1 MSPEAPVHSEKDSLS
16 NLRMAKNGTQKSLDR
31 AQEIYL
37 TAAQI
42 FFTKGYSATSL
53 NDIAEALGI
62 TKAGLYYYVE
72 SKQDL
77 LYQII
82 KLGLDNV
89 KGEVLDPARDI
100 KNAEERLRFII
111 TNHAR
116 LSAGGNHAVIIIS
129 HEVEALNFDQ
139 RQEVLQRRRDYF
151 EFIRNTLV
159 ELEREGKLQIIDLT
173 TATFTLL
180 GMIIWLARWFSPN
193 GKMSVENVC
202 EDICEMALRGVLRID
217 SVSSN

>member
-1 MSPEAPVHSEKDSLS
+1 MP
-16 NLRMAKNGTQKSLDR
+16 KNGTQKSQDR

-42 FFTKGYSATSL
+42 FFTKGYNATSL
-53 NDIAEALGI
+53 NDIADALGI

-72 SKQDL
+72 SKQEL

-82 KLGLDNV
+82 KLGLDDV
-89 KGEVLDPARDI
+89 KAKVLDPAREI
-100 KNAEERLRFII
+100 KDAEERLGFII
-111 TNHAR
+111 FNHAR

-129 HEVEALNFDQ
+129 HEVDALAFNQ
-139 RQEVLQRRRDYF
+139 KQEVLGRRREYF

-159 ELEREGKLQIIDLT
+159 EMQEQGKIREIDLT
-173 TATFTLL
+173 TATFTIL

-193 GKMSVENVC
+193 GKISVEEVC
-202 EDICEMALRGVLRID
+202 KDVCEMALRGILRGT
-217 SVSSN
+217 N

>member
-1 MSPEAPVHSEKDSLS
+1 
-16 NLRMAKNGTQKSLDR
+16 MARNGTRKSLDR

-37 TAAQI
+37 SAAQI

-53 NDIAEALGI
+53 NDIAVSLNI

-77 LYQII
+77 LYQIA
-82 KLGLDNV
+82 KLGLDDV
-89 KGEVLDPARDI
+89 KGEVLDPAREIAD
-100 KNAEERLRFII
+100 AEERLRFII
-111 TNHAR
+111 FNHAR

-139 RQEVLQRRRDYF
+139 KQEVLKRRREYF
-151 EFIRNTLV
+151 EFIRNTLI
-159 ELEREGKLQIIDLT
+159 ELETQGKLHKIDLT
-173 TATFTLL
+173 TATFTIL

-193 GKMSVENVC
+193 GKISVEDVC
-202 EDICEMALRGVLRID
+202 EDVCEMALRGILHQQ
-217 SVSSN
+217 